1 MSPDVGR
8 LVNMAHDNMIFSS
21 FTCYLFPNHINLS
34 LNQCVTYHLSL
45 PALTE
50 LLTHLCIISLSLKA
64 TNLNSARGIMTPC
77 DPCAEATTTPA
88 SPFMQHFVPRDVAHL
103 HHVPASVV
111 IPTPDDVDADWNGPD
126 WSEHTRTPPE
136 QKHSSWLPSSPLSV
150 IPNRRASHD
159 TEKPI
164 LLSRPAQRQP
174 SLTNPRIDV
183 EDSAPSVCPCCHL
196 RRRSSVETADLRS
209 PKSIHIVL
217 DMCSGEFCPDLS
229 LAQVESPPIAHPR
242 ARHSRLCEQQQSSQ
256 GPTNA
261 QQVDVQGITILPDE
275 RIRCDQTGDN
285 IPSGVQES
293 DKTAKEDE
301 VGCWSPG
308 DFD

>member
-1 MSPDVGR
+1 
-8 LVNMAHDNMIFSS
+8 MA
-21 FTCYLFPNHINLS
+21 
-34 LNQCVTYHLSL
+34 
-45 PALTE
+45 
-50 LLTHLCIISLSLKA
+50 
-64 TNLNSARGIMTPC
+64 RC

-103 HHVPASVV
+103 HHVPTSVV
-111 IPTPDDVDADWNGPD
+111 IPTADDVDA
-126 WSEHTRTPPE
+126 E
-136 QKHSSWLPSSPLSV
+136 QKHSSWLPSSSLSV

-164 LLSRPAQRQP
+164 LMSRPTQRRP
-174 SLTNPRIDV
+174 SLMDLRIDV
-183 EDSAPSVCPCCHL
+183 EDGAPSVCPSCHL
-196 RRRSSVETADLRS
+196 RRRSSVETAELRS
-209 PKSIHIVL
+209 PKSVHIVL
-217 DMCSGEFCPDLS
+217 DMCCGEFCPDLS

-256 GPTNA
+256 GPTSA
-261 QQVDVQGITILPDE
+261 QRVDVQGTTTPPEEKICCDE
-275 RIRCDQTGDN
+275 AGED

-301 VGCWSPG
+301 VRCWSPG